1 MSLTKKTLKTRP
13 VCKVTFTL
21 PPAYGAEAKG
31 VTLVGD
37 FNEWSQESH
46 PLKKAKSDGSFSI
59 TVDLPVNE
67 SFQFRYLIDGTAWIN
82 DDQADEYTPSPFG
95 NESNSVVRT

>member
-21 PPAYGAEAKG
+21 PPAYGAQANH

-37 FNEWSQESH
+37 FNEWSQDTH
-46 PLKKAKSDGSFSI
+46 PLKKTKSNGHFSI
-59 TVDLPVNE
+59 TLDLPINE
-67 SFQFRYLIDGTAWIN
+67 SYQFRYLIDGTAWIN
-82 DDQADEYTPSPFG
+82 DDHADEYTPSPFG
-95 NESNSVVRT
+95 NESNSVVHT

>member
-13 VCKVTFTL
+13 ICKVTFTV
-21 PPAYGAEAKG
+21 PTAYGAEAKR
-31 VTLVGD
+31 VALVGD

-46 PLKKAKSDGSFSI
+46 LLKKTKSDGNFGI

-67 SFQFRYLIDGTAWIN
+67 SFQFRYLIDGTVWIN
-82 DDQADEYTPSPFG
+82 DDQADDYIPSPFG

>member
-21 PPAYGAEAKG
+21 PPAYGVEAG
-31 VTLVGD
+31 NVVLVGD

-46 PLKKAKSDGSFSI
+46 PLKKTKGDGRYSV
-59 TVDLPVNE
+59 TLDLPVNE
-67 SFQFRYLIDGTAWIN
+67 SFQFRYLIDGSAWIN
-82 DDQADEYTPSPFG
+82 DDEADEYIPSPFG

>member
-1 MSLTKKTLKTRP
+1 
-13 VCKVTFTL
+13 
-21 PPAYGAEAKG
+21 KG
-31 VTLVGD
+31 
-37 FNEWSQESH
+37 
-46 PLKKAKSDGSFSI
+46 KSDGSFSI

-67 SFQFRYLIDGTAWIN
+67 KFQFRYLINGATWIN